1 MSPPP
6 VPGGSLVAAPS
17 APAAPVEP
25 AQVFAEWPTDAA
37 RHEDDS
43 VDLASIGVRR
53 FSFPR
58 LSLPRFSLPRLSRA
72 PEAVTDVAR
81 DVRTSLAPTGRADMK
96 RQLRS
101 MVVACLRGFRS
112 LLDRV
117 AELTVKAELRLRD

>member
-1 MSPPP
+1 MHAALTAVAPP
-6 VPGGSLVAAPS
+6 VST
-17 APAAPVEP
+17 EP
-25 AQVFAEWPTDAA
+25 QVFAEWPTDAA
-37 RHEDDS
+37 RYDDDS

-72 PEAVTDVAR
+72 PEAVEAVTDVAR
-81 DVRTSLAPTGRADMK
+81 DLRTSLAPTGRADMK

-101 MVVACLRGFRS
+101 MLVACLRGLRG

-117 AELTVKAELRLRD
+117 AELTVKAELKLRD